1 MNYPCRA
8 TIKSEVKLEKT
19 LTFVLIATKT
29 SWLFPQL
36 KTDIKNLTNCLE
48 QCNWI
53 LIYILLHF
61 TVYPSFKEQ
70 NLLSPKQFWGQKSPL
85 LLANSFFVPQL
96 VRRTEESISGQC
108 NHQVPSTVNGTRKL
122 AAGQDKEK
130 TQKRHRKDTEKTQK
144 RHKKRQ
150 AIFSATKPSLGYKR
164 HPDERIKFF
173 YWFQTSP
180 AEVRPRS
187 QTLPLMSCSPVR
199 AIQNLYFFSTKSLQK
214 IDICPQKMFIWYYNT

>member
-1 MNYPCRA
+1 M
-8 TIKSEVKLEKT
+8 
-19 LTFVLIATKT
+19 
-29 SWLFPQL
+29 
-36 KTDIKNLTNCLE
+36 
-48 QCNWI
+48 
-53 LIYILLHF
+53 
-61 TVYPSFKEQ
+61 
-70 NLLSPKQFWGQKSPL
+70 
-85 LLANSFFVPQL
+85 
-96 VRRTEESISGQC
+96 RRTEESISSQC

-144 RHKKRQ
+144 RHKKKDKQFFQRRSQ
-150 AIFSATKPSLGYKR
+150 VWVTNVTPTRGSS
-164 HPDERIKFF
+164 FF

-214 IDICPQKMFIWYYNT
+214 IDICPPKKLICYYNTSIQKPRQVLLFSKRVKAIFSFLKKNLRKKKHKNQRNVP